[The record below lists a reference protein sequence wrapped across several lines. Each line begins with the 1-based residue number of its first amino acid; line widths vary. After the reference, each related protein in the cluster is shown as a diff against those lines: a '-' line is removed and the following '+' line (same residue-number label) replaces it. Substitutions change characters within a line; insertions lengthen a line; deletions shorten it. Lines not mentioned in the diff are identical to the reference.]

1 MKIKAAVLLLIT
13 FLCFSVK
20 AQDLKILS
28 SDATSIIFEYRPV
41 IKDTINVNQNGL
53 SFIKLV
59 IAGTRDEK
67 GWKAGLPQLLV
78 KELNIGVQTENG
90 NTIQVISSSFTSL
103 SGRYIPNPTIIKD
116 SSGNQFVYNVIP
128 DYYKAAEIDLITF
141 GEFGLVR
148 NLPVQTIKIYP
159 VQFDAALNQIKIYNK
174 IVFRVN
180 FASSSSNKTIV
191 NDETLSSLIV
201 NWHIAKNWGVL
212 QQSRLQKVSNSL
224 LADGIWFRFET
235 NEEGFYKIDRT
246 FLQNLGVDVNS
257 LDPKTIKIYG
267 YGGAPLIEDLRK
279 PSNQGLIENAI
290 KVIGEEDG
298 IFDASDYILF
308 YGRSTDFWEYNTE
321 YKALMRSKNYY
332 SKKNY
337 YWLTFGGITGKRIA
351 DKASLNVSNA
361 VPQTITRAF
370 RTYEKDSIN
379 IGKSG
384 REYFGEQL
392 DATNSSRTFV
402 NPMNGLVPG
411 TPIEYIV
418 RVANSSP
425 NSVQFRFDE
434 SGTQIYTST
443 ISGITNYDFGMEDFA
458 QAVYRGKLIDD
469 RSTLR
474 LSVSSASAS
483 TKLFLDYIEIYFSKY
498 LRAFN
503 DNLLF
508 FSKDTSAVLDY
519 TLTNF
524 SNGGILVF
532 DVTDFSN
539 VMMISNSVISGG
551 QVRFQTSENKGAVK
565 KYFAVTS
572 NAYKTPANA
581 VKIENSNIRGTIG
594 GSELIVIA
602 PKEFKTQAERY
613 IKYRT
618 TESPN
623 KMSAQ
628 VFYVNEILNEFSGG
642 VLDPMAIRDF
652 IKFAYDYWQIKPFY
666 VLLFG
671 DGTFDY
677 LNTVKN
683 NINLVP
689 TYQTQYSLDEISS
702 YTSDDYYVRVS
713 GADLKPDLCTGR
725 LNFQT
730 PKEAD
735 IVIDKIMNYE
745 TVQSKGDWRN
755 TVTLV
760 ADDGPAAPGVD
771 DGSLHTYQSETLANE
786 VLPNFIYRNKIY
798 LVAYPTFYVGLGRRK
813 PDVNKA
819 ILNSINEGSLIIN
832 WVGHGSPELWAHENV
847 FEKTTSIPQ
856 MKNKNYFFVT
866 AATCDFGKY
875 DDPTTQ
881 SSTETLM
888 NLANAGSILAF
899 TAARIVYSQY
909 NATLNDSFYTNLFR
923 TRDANNLPIRV
934 GKAFFLTKQFMVDRE
949 NDEKYHLFGDPT
961 IRLNLPTLPVT
972 LDSINGKETKT
983 IVKIGALSDVKIKGS
998 VHSKDGKTNLING
1011 EAVLSVYD
1019 SERSIYYSE
1028 MDFTVKQQGGLLFKG
1043 RAAVNNGLFQTQFVV
1058 PKDISYENKNGKVI
1072 AYFSNPSADG
1082 IGYSSNIVVGGTS
1095 ITTPNDNNGPEIEI
1109 YFDDAKFE
1117 NSYLVNPDFT
1127 LILKLKDQTGL
1138 NTSGIGIGHKLEA
1151 VLNDDPS
1158 TTYDLT
1164 NSFVGDLDSGGK
1176 SGFAKYNFTSMQ
1188 PGDYSLKIKAW
1199 DVFNNFSVRNASFSV
1214 VSAEKGIVIR
1224 DVVNYPNP
1232 MTSFTTFTF
1241 QHNYN
1246 SLLSAKV
1253 KIYTV
1258 AGRLIKTLEEKY
1270 ILEKFIKIDWDG
1282 RDEDGNQIANGTYLY
1297 KLTVESD
1304 DGQFRNNVLGKLSV
1318 IK

>member
-1 MKIKAAVLLLIT
+1 MKIKAIAFLIIT
-13 FLCFSVK
+13 FLYFSVT

-28 SDATSIIFEYRPV
+28 SDAGSIIFEYRPI
-41 IKDTINVNQNGL
+41 IKDTFIINQNGQ
-53 SFIKLV
+53 SFIRLD
-59 IAGTRDEK
+59 IPGTRNEDFLK
-67 GWKAGLPQLLV
+67 SGLPQSLI
-78 KELNIGVQTENG
+78 KEINIGVPSETG
-90 NTIQVISSSFTSL
+90 NTIQVISANFTII
-103 SGRYIPNPTIIKD
+103 SGRYVPNPTLLKD
-116 SSGNQFVYNVIP
+116 SSGIQYVYNVIAE
-128 DYYKAAEIDLITF
+128 YYNTVETDLVSF
-141 GEFGLVR
+141 GEFGLIR

-159 VQFDAALNQIKIYNK
+159 VQFDAPLNQIKFYNK
-174 IVFRVN
+174 IVFKVN
-180 FASSSSNKTIV
+180 FASSAIQKASI
-191 NDETLSSLIV
+191 NDETLSSLIL
-201 NWHIAKNWGVL
+201 NWNVAKNWGLL
-212 QQSRLQKVSNSL
+212 QQNRLPKITNSI
-224 LADGIWFRFET
+224 LAEGIWFRFET

-257 LDPKTIKIYG
+257 LDPKTIKIFG
-267 YGGAPLIEDLRK
+267 YGGAPLTEDLRK
-279 PSNQGLIENAI
+279 TNNQGLIENAI

-298 IFDASDYILF
+298 KFDASDYILF
-308 YGRSTDFWEYNTE
+308 YGRSADFWEYNKD
-321 YKALMRSKNYY
+321 YKAILRTKNYY

-337 YWLTFGGITGKRIA
+337 YWLTFGGTLGKRIIE
-351 DKASLNVSNA
+351 KNSLSLNSA
-361 VPQTITRAF
+361 SPQFFTSAF
-370 RTYEKDSIN
+370 KTYEKDSIN

-384 REYFGEQL
+384 REYFGEQI
-392 DATNSSRTFV
+392 DAANSSRTFI
-402 NPMNGLVPG
+402 NSLNGLVPG
-411 TPIEYIV
+411 TPIEYTV

-425 NSVQFRFDE
+425 TSVQFRIDE

-443 ISGITNYDFGMEDFA
+443 IWGITNYDFGMEGFA
-458 QAVYRGKLIDD
+458 QAVYRGNLTDD
-469 RSTLR
+469 RSNLR
-474 LSVSSASAS
+474 LSVSSSSAS
-483 TKLFLDYIEIYFSKY
+483 TKLYLDYIEIYFSKY

-519 TLTNF
+519 NLTNF
-524 SNGGILVF
+524 SNGGIQVF

-539 VMMISNSVISGG
+539 VLMISKTAINGG
-551 QVRFQTSENKGAVK
+551 QVRFQVSETKGTVR
-565 KYFAVTS
+565 KYLALTS
-572 NAYKTPANA
+572 NAFKTPAGP
-581 VKIENSNIRGTIG
+581 VKIENSNIRGTIS

-602 PKEFKTQAERY
+602 SKEFKTQAERY
-613 IKYRT
+613 VKYRS
-618 TESPN
+618 TESPH

-628 VFYVNEILNEFSGG
+628 VFYINEILNEFSGG

-652 IKFAYDYWQIKPFY
+652 IKFAYDNWQTKPFY
-666 VLLFG
+666 VLFFG

-677 LNTVKN
+677 LNTIKN

-702 YTSDDYYVRVS
+702 YTSDDYFVRVS
-713 GADLKPDLCTGR
+713 GADLKPDLCSGR

-730 PKEAD
+730 TKEAD
-735 IVIDKIMNYE
+735 IVIEKIINYE

-771 DGSLHTYQSETLANE
+771 DGSLHTSQSETLANE
-786 VLPNFIYRNKIY
+786 VLPNFIYQNKIY

-813 PDVNKA
+813 PEANKA
-819 ILNSINEGSLIIN
+819 ILNSINEGTLIIN

-856 MKNKNYFFVT
+856 MKNRNYFFVT

-923 TRDANNLPIRV
+923 TKDANNLPIRV
-934 GKAFFLTKQFMVDRE
+934 GKAFFLTKQYMVDRE

-972 LDSINGKETKT
+972 LDSINGKGTKT
-983 IVKIGALSDVKIKGS
+983 LVNIGALSDVKIKGS
-998 VHSKDGKTNLING
+998 VQSQDGKTNLING

-1028 MDFTVKQQGGLLFKG
+1028 MDFTVKQQGGLIFKG

-1058 PKDISYENKNGKVI
+1058 PKDISYENKNGKII

-1082 IGYSSNIVVGGTS
+1082 IGYSSNIVVGGTN
-1095 ITTPNDNNGPEIEI
+1095 IITPNDNNGPEIEI

-1117 NSYLVNPDFT
+1117 NSYLVNPDFS

-1138 NTSGIGIGHKLEA
+1138 NMSGIGIGHKLEA
-1151 VLNDDPS
+1151 LLNDDP
-1158 TTYDLT
+1158 TKTYDLT
-1164 NSFVGDLDSGGK
+1164 NNFVGDLDSGGK
-1176 SGFAKYNFTSMQ
+1176 SGIAKYNFTSMQ
-1188 PGDYSLKIKAW
+1188 PGDYSLKVKAW
-1199 DVFNNFSVRNASFSV
+1199 DVFNNFSIQNSFFSV
-1214 VSAEKGIVIR
+1214 VSAKNGIVIR

-1232 MTSFTTFTF
+1232 MTSSTTFTF

-1246 SLLSAKV
+1246 SLLNAKIN
-1253 KIYTV
+1253 IYTI

-1270 ILEKFIKIDWDG
+1270 LHDKFVKIDWDG
-1282 RDEDGNQIANGTYLY
+1282 RDEDGNQITNGTYLY
-1297 KLTVESD
+1297 KLIVESD
-1304 DGQFRNNVLGKLSV
+1304 DRSLRESLLGKLSV

>member
-1 MKIKAAVLLLIT
+1 MKIKAAVPLLIII
-13 FLCFSVK
+13 FCFSVT

-28 SDATSIIFEYRPV
+28 SDAGSIIFEYRPI
-41 IKDTINVNQNGL
+41 IKDTLRINQNGL
-53 SFIKLV
+53 SFIRLE
-59 IAGTRDEK
+59 ISGTRNESFSK
-67 GWKAGLPQLLV
+67 SGLSQSLV
-78 KELNIGVQTENG
+78 KEINIGVLSETG
-90 NTIQVISSSFTSL
+90 NTIHVISSSYTII
-103 SGRYIPNPTIIKD
+103 SGRYIPNPTILKD
-116 SSGNQFVYNVIP
+116 TSGIQFVYNIIP
-128 DYYKAAEIDLITF
+128 DYYNAVETDLVSF
-141 GEFGLVR
+141 GEFGLIR

-159 VQFDAALNQIKIYNK
+159 VQFNAPLNQIRVYNK
-174 IVFRVN
+174 IVFKVN
-180 FASSSSNKTIV
+180 FASSTILRATI
-191 NDETLSSLIV
+191 NDETLSSLIL
-201 NWHIAKNWGVL
+201 NWNVAKNWGLL
-212 QQSRLQKVSNSL
+212 QQNRLPKISNSI
-224 LADGIWFRFET
+224 LADGTWLRFET

-246 FLQNLGVDVNS
+246 FLQNLGVDINT

-267 YGGAPLIEDLRK
+267 YGGAPLPEDLRK
-279 PSNQGLIENAI
+279 SSNQGLIENAI
-290 KVIGEEDG
+290 KVFGEEDG
-298 IFDASDYILF
+298 KFDPSDYVLF
-308 YGRSTDFWEYNTE
+308 YGRSTDFWEYNKD
-321 YKALMRSKNYY
+321 YKAILRTKNYY

-337 YWLTFGGITGKRIA
+337 YWLTFGGTLGKRMV
-351 DKASLNVSNA
+351 DKNSLSVGNAS
-361 VPQTITRAF
+361 PQFFTSAF
-370 RTYEKDSIN
+370 KTYEKDSIN

-384 REYFGEQL
+384 REYFGEQI
-392 DATNSSRTFV
+392 DAAKSSRTFV
-402 NPMNGLVPG
+402 NSLNGLVPG
-411 TPIEYIV
+411 SPIKYTV
-418 RVANSSP
+418 RVANASP
-425 NSVQFRFDE
+425 NSVQFRIDE
-434 SGTQIYTST
+434 SGTQIYAST
-443 ISGITNYDFGMEDFA
+443 IWGITNYDFGMEDFA
-458 QAVYRGKLIDD
+458 QAVYRGNLTDD

-519 TLTNF
+519 TLSNF
-524 SNGGILVF
+524 PNSGIQVF

-539 VMMISNSVISGG
+539 VLMISNTAISGG
-551 QVRFQTSENKGAVK
+551 QLRFQVSETKGAVR
-565 KYFAVTS
+565 KYLALNS
-572 NAYKTPANA
+572 NAYKTPVNPA
-581 VKIENSNIRGTIG
+581 KIVNSNIRGALN

-602 PKEFKTQAERY
+602 SKEFKTQAERY

-618 TESPN
+618 TDSPN
-623 KMSAQ
+623 KMTAQ

-689 TYQTQYSLDEISS
+689 TYQTQYSLDEIFS

-713 GADLKPDLCTGR
+713 GADLKPDLSIGR

-730 PKEAD
+730 QKEAD
-735 IVIDKIMNYE
+735 IVIDKIINYE
-745 TVQSKGDWRN
+745 TVQSKGEWRN

-798 LVAYPTFYVGLGRRK
+798 LVAYPTFYVGMGRRK

-819 ILNSINEGSLIIN
+819 ILNSINEGTLIIN

-847 FEKTTSIPQ
+847 FEKSTSIPQ

-881 SSTETLM
+881 SSMETLM
-888 NLANAGSILAF
+888 NLTDAGSILGF

-909 NATLNDSFYTNLFR
+909 NAALNDSFYTNLFR
-923 TRDANNLPIRV
+923 ARDANNLPIRV
-934 GKAFFLTKQFMVDRE
+934 GKAFFLTKQFIVDRE

-961 IRLNLPTLPVT
+961 IRLNLPALPVT
-972 LDSINGKETKT
+972 IDSVNGKETKT
-983 IVKIGALSDVKIKGS
+983 IVNVGALSDVKIKGS
-998 VHSKDGKTNLING
+998 VRRQDGKTNLING
-1011 EAVLSVYD
+1011 EAVINVYD
-1019 SERSIYYSE
+1019 SERSVYYQE

-1043 RAAVNNGLFQTQFVV
+1043 RASVNNGLFQTQFVV
-1058 PKDISYENKNGKVI
+1058 PKDISYENKNGKII
-1072 AYFSNPSADG
+1072 AYFSSSSADG

-1095 ITTPNDNNGPEIEI
+1095 FTTPNDDKGPEIEI
-1109 YFDDAKFE
+1109 YFDDEKFE

-1127 LILKLKDQTGL
+1127 LIIKLKDQTGL

-1151 VLNDDPS
+1151 VLNDELS
-1158 TTYDLT
+1158 KTYDLT

-1176 SGFAKYNFTSMQ
+1176 SGIAKYNFTSMQ
-1188 PGDYSLKIKAW
+1188 PGDYSLKVKAW
-1199 DVFNNFSVRNASFSV
+1199 DVFNNFSIQNAAFSV
-1214 VSAEKGIVIR
+1214 VSAENGIVIR

-1232 MTSFTTFTF
+1232 MTSSTTFTF

-1246 SLLSAKV
+1246 SLLNAKV
-1253 KIYTV
+1253 KIYTI

-1270 ILEKFIKIDWDG
+1270 LMDKFVKIDWDG
-1282 RDEDGNQIANGTYLY
+1282 RDEDWNQIANGTYLY
-1297 KLTVESD
+1297 KLIVESD
-1304 DGQFRNNVLGKLSV
+1304 DGQFRNNVLGKISV
-1318 IK
+1318 VR